1 MSRFQVEVLPSAV
14 RAIRKLPAD
23 GQRRVQAI
31 IELLAEDPRPP
42 ASKKLSARVEW
53 RVRSGDYRVVYR
65 IEDARLII
73 VVVAAGRRDK
83 IYR

>member
-1 MSRFQVEVLPSAV
+1 MSRFHVEVLPSAA

-42 ASKKLSARVEW
+42 AAKKLSARAEW
-53 RVRSGDYRVVYR
+53 RARSGDYRVVYR
-65 IEDARLII
+65 IEDARLIVI
-73 VVVAAGRRDK
+73 VVAAGRRDK